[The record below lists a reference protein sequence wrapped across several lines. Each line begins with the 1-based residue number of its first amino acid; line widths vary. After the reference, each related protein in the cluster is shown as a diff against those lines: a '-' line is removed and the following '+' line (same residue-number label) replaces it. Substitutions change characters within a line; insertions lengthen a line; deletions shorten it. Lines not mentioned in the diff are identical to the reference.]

1 LALVH
6 KIIIDSGGQITV
18 ESQEGDGTAFH
29 IYLPKSQ
36 QSPVAPAVSEDQLIS
51 GQREQILV
59 VDDEI
64 AILSMVQQRLRKMG
78 YRVIT
83 RADSLDAL
91 ETFRR
96 EPNKYNLILTDH
108 TMPGL
113 QGAELAEKLGEI
125 RPDVP
130 VILMTGL
137 NQPPDFAA
145 SRYATRRTVIQKPIN
160 FVELSHRL
168 RHFLDQAGSKP
179 LPRSS
184 GN

>member
-1 LALVH
+1 M
-6 KIIIDSGGQITV
+6 
-18 ESQEGDGTAFH
+18 
-29 IYLPKSQ
+29 
-36 QSPVAPAVSEDQLIS
+36 
-51 GQREQILV
+51 
-59 VDDEI
+59 DDEI

-113 QGAELAEKLGEI
+113 QGYELAEKVGDI

-137 NQPPDFAA
+137 NQPPDFTA
-145 SRYATRRTVIQKPIN
+145 SPYASLRTVVQKPIN
-160 FVELSHRL
+160 FFELSRHL
-168 RHFLDQAGSKP
+168 RHFLDQSNAKNLQSIE
-179 LPRSS
+179 S
-184 GN
+184 GK